1 MGVRPKETLVMEYG
15 ASLEILAVFFFLGL
29 CLAVPVLFILL
40 KDRRKEEENVPVSQ
54 KVRARG

>member
-1 MGVRPKETLVMEYG
+1 MEYG
-15 ASLEILAVFFFLGL
+15 VSLEILGVFFFLGV

-40 KDRRKEEENVPVSQ
+40 KDRQKEGEKAPVSQ